1 MVAFDKSWATS
12 CWTCMPGTQW
22 HVVGFLLNFETATR
36 ARLTVRYIH
45 GIHVCAS
52 CSPPPMASQLSINL
66 ASRAS
71 KWSSPNY
78 TTMANQGSHSRIQ
91 MLTSIRRLASIVTRC
106 RSLISSGPSDL
117 TPNGLNK
124 GTVLGEHAVSV
135 RKESRGGQGQLTR
148 QCLHRGLHNVHYI
161 VAHAHANRHS
171 TSG

>member
-1 MVAFDKSWATS
+1 MVWHMTN
-12 CWTCMPGTQW
+12 WTCMPGTQW
-22 HVVGFLLNFETATR
+22 HVVGFAQFRDCSACSPYSTLYTR
-36 ARLTVRYIH
+36 VRVVFAVAANE
-45 GIHVCAS
+45 VCA
-52 CSPPPMASQLSINL
+52 CASPLTINL

-78 TTMANQGSHSRIQ
+78 ITMANQGSHSRIQ

-117 TPNGLNK
+117 TPNGLSK
-124 GTVLGEHAVSV
+124 GTVLGEHAISV

-161 VAHAHANRHS
+161 VAQVHANRHS
-171 TSG
+171 ASG